1 MLWMEVACLRLKG
14 CVTRQQGAGVW
25 AICGVCGVC
34 GLRFVVVRMRQ
45 RRRACD
51 MRLSGCDGVV
61 ALACGYGDA

>member
-34 GLRFVVVRMRQ
+34 GLR
-45 RRRACD
+45 
-51 MRLSGCDGVV
+51 LLGCGRGVGP
-61 ALACGYGDA
+61 AIWGCRDAME